1 VPDDPREPTGEEP
14 VNSARAGE
22 SPEPSRVRV
31 PRSTRAPLDVEGTE
45 ILRGAKPGSRY
56 ARVMRTGDRKFQR
69 GEEEGTFRATDR
81 ATAPRTA
88 GERVWRRVRKVAV
101 GAPISSEHL
110 EDQRLPKT
118 KALAVFSS
126 DALSSSAYATDEI
139 LLVLVTAGTSALVWS
154 IPIALAIGT
163 LLAIVTFSYR
173 QTIRA
178 YPSGGGAYIVARDNW
193 GDLAGITAAA
203 GLSVGYVLT
212 VAVSI
217 AAGVFAVN
225 SAFPETHELRVPI
238 AVGAVALITLLNLR
252 GIRESG
258 TIFAIPTYG
267 FVIAFVLLLV
277 VGFVRLAIDP
287 GLHAEEPE
295 AGWVAAGSAGA
306 LWFVILRA
314 FSSGSAALTGVE
326 AISNGIPAFK
336 KPEPKNAATTLL
348 WMAIILAVLFIG
360 ITVLADQLGV
370 RHSDEVSAPAQIART
385 VFGDNPIFYAIQAFT
400 ALILFLA
407 ANTAYA
413 DFPRLGSILAR
424 DRFLPHQ
431 FLFRGDRLAF
441 SNGIFVLGVTSAA
454 LLVIFDSDVNRLIP
468 LYAFGVF
475 LSFTLSQGGMV
486 VHWLRKPEPGSRR
499 SIVINGIGA
508 VTTGVVAVII
518 GSTKFI
524 DGAWIAMVAIVLL
537 AVLLWAIYRH
547 YTGVERKLAVPRG
560 AIFRVEP
567 HRQAML
573 IPVDE
578 INQAVL
584 RTITYARSL
593 SPNITALHITDDME
607 SGQQVRREWESV
619 VLDVPMVLI
628 NSPFRSFVTPV
639 ISYIDALDKAD
650 PGQYVTVVL
659 PEYRTPW
666 PWQRILHNQSARRL
680 KHALAERPN
689 TVIIEVPYHL
699 AAADT
704 AEDAP

>member
-1 VPDDPREPTGEEP
+1 VPDDPRETTGEEP
-14 VNSARAGE
+14 VNAARAGE
-22 SPEPSRVRV
+22 PPEPSRVRV
-31 PRSTRAPLDVEGTE
+31 PRSGRTPLDVEGTE
-45 ILRGAKPGSRY
+45 IVRGAKPGSRY
-56 ARVMRTGDRKFQR
+56 ARVVRTGERKFQR

-81 ATAPRTA
+81 ATAPRST

-110 EDQRLPKT
+110 EEQRLPKT

-139 LLVLVTAGTSALVWS
+139 LLALAAAGSLALTRSV
-154 IPIALAIGT
+154 PIAIAIIA
-163 LLAIVTFSYR
+163 LLAVVTFSYR

-178 YPSGGGAYIVARDNW
+178 YPNGGGAYIVARDNW
-193 GDLAGITAAA
+193 GDLAGLTAAA
-203 GLSVGYVLT
+203 GLSVGYIMT
-212 VAVSI
+212 VAVSV
-217 AAGVFAVN
+217 AAGVFAVV
-225 SAFPETHELRVPI
+225 SAFPELKDSSVAI
-238 AVGAVALITLLNLR
+238 GVMAVGIITLLNLR

-267 FVIAFVLLLV
+267 FILVFAALIV
-277 VGFVRLAIDP
+277 VGFARLAMGHD
-287 GLHAEEPE
+287 LHAEPPE
-295 AGWVAAGSAGA
+295 SAVEFGTQGIT
-306 LWFVILRA
+306 WFLILRA
-314 FSSGSAALTGVE
+314 FSSGCAALTGVE
-326 AISNGIPAFK
+326 AISNGIPAFQ
-336 KPEPKNAATTLL
+336 KPEPKNAQTTLV
-348 WMAIILAVLFIG
+348 WMAAILGVLFIG
-360 ITVLADQLGV
+360 ITMLANQLDV
-370 RHSDEVSAPAQIART
+370 RHADDISAPAQIAKE
-385 VFGDNPIFYAIQAFT
+385 VFGENALFYMVQAFT

-441 SNGIFVLGVTSAA
+441 SNGIIVLGAASVA
-454 LLVIFDSDVNRLIP
+454 LLIVFNADVNRLIP

-475 LSFTLSQGGMV
+475 LSFTLSQSGMV

-524 DGAWIAMVAIVLL
+524 DGAWIAMVAIVVL
-537 AVLLWAIYRH
+537 AALLWAIYRH

-584 RTITYARSL
+584 RTIAYARSL

-607 SGQQVRREWESV
+607 SGQQLRRDWERV

-680 KHALAERPN
+680 KNALADRPS